1 VKNDSFDP
9 KTGRAYDVRFDIT
22 HPCGCVEFYAGG
34 HVPCSDESHWAAGP
48 PLVVDASPAPAEKLA
63 YVGRIVQV
71 APVPNADRL
80 DRAQVDCL
88 AGGLWW
94 GVVGRGQFAL
104 GDSCV
109 VYLQDAILPQTP
121 EFEFMKKYKYR
132 VRMQK
137 LRGVPSEVLIMPDD
151 SKLIVGGQPFALPA
165 GADLTEALGVRKFEK
180 PVAGAKL
187 GARRKSYFP
196 PFLPKTDE
204 PNFQRARRL
213 LDVLRGER
221 VYITVKCD
229 GSSATFYRKD
239 GVFGVCSRNLELFPE
254 AGNAFWDTARRYK
267 LDELLDEGFALQ
279 AELVGP
285 GVQGNP
291 MGLTQL
297 ELRVFNV
304 YKIGYGYLDFKF
316 AQAMAADLYV
326 PFVHVLAADTTITDL
341 DDDLLRKLAEGWYQN
356 GSPHEGIVIRPMR
369 EMTHEGER
377 VSVKVINLLY
387 KESE

>member
-1 VKNDSFDP
+1 MTDP
-9 KTGRAYDVRFDIT
+9 KTGRAYDIRFDIT
-22 HPCGCVEFYAGG
+22 HGCGCVEFYAGG
-34 HVPCSDESHWAAGP
+34 VIPCADETHAEKGP
-48 PLVVDASPAPAEKLA
+48 PIEVNASPAPAEKLA

-71 APVPNADRL
+71 GPVPNADRL

-88 AGGLWW
+88 SGGLWW

-121 EFEFMKKYKYR
+121 EFEFLKKYRYR

-137 LRGVPSEVLIMPDD
+137 LRGVPSEVLIMP
-151 SKLIVGGQPFALPA
+151 LPDEA
-165 GADLTEALGVRKFEK
+165 MGNLRVPGTDATEVLGVKKFEK

-187 GARRKSYFP
+187 GARRKTYFP
-196 PFLPKTDE
+196 PFIPKTDE
-204 PNFQRARRL
+204 PNFQRARHL
-213 LDVLRGER
+213 LEVLR
-221 VYITVKCD
+221 TVPCYMTTKCD
-229 GSSATFYRKD
+229 GSSATFYKKD

-254 AGNAFWDTARRYK
+254 DGNAFWDTARRYK

-304 YKIGYGYLDFKF
+304 FKIGYGYLDFKF

-326 PFVHVLAADTTITDL
+326 PFVPVLGGVDASFSLEGL
-341 DDDLLRKLAEGWYQN
+341 DDDLIRKLAEGYYPN
-356 GSPHEGIVIRPMR
+356 GSPREGIVIRPLT